1 MANTKVAKEFY
12 EVSKLS
18 KYDFEPYWPDKKL
31 KICVTGAGGFI
42 ASHLAKRLKSEGH
55 YIIGCD
61 WKRNEHMPV
70 RGPSDL
76 ILDCCSPCESA
87 SLQLNQPLKLRSVPL
102 QEEMF
107 CDEFH
112 LVDLRVYDNCKKV
125 ITGCEHVFNLAA
137 DMGGMGFIQSNH
149 SVIMYNN
156 TMISFNMLEA
166 ARVLEVKRYD
176 C

>member
-70 RGPSDL
+70 
-76 ILDCCSPCESA
+76 CA
-87 SLQLNQPLKLRSVPL
+87 TT
-102 QEEMF
+102 
-107 CDEFH
+107 H
-112 LVDLRVYDNCKKV
+112 LAFRLVRTWCVYVELTLRVMY
-125 ITGCEHVFNLAA
+125 A
-137 DMGGMGFIQSNH
+137 GGD
-149 SVIMYNN
+149 
-156 TMISFNMLEA
+156 
-166 ARVLEVKRYD
+166 VL
-176 C
+176 